1 MSFDSVRAVLFQL
14 DLNLL
19 TFFAMRKMFTYT
31 AYVTYDIYH
40 RYYAYLMMHGKTEDA
55 LYLLDDLD
63 HDLDGEVDSACA
75 TIVAKMY
82 GTCIYIAPFES
93 DAIRLHHAF
102 YNKIKELI
110 NQFGSERFPEF
121 EHALTLLNTSY
132 SDRSECDVAYH
143 FPIITGSFALT
154 SGAKFLPI
162 PKKIWLKD
170 AAATVAVNCFY
181 HTVLARKE
189 YNTLLENFITESGF
203 KRYERSE
210 SGEEEVMS

>member
-1 MSFDSVRAVLFQL
+1 
-14 DLNLL
+14 
-19 TFFAMRKMFTYT
+19 MRKMFMYT
-31 AYVTYDIYH
+31 ACVTYDIYH

-63 HDLDGEVDSACA
+63 HDLDGEVDSAYA
-75 TIVAKMY
+75 SIVAKIY
-82 GTCIYIAPFES
+82 GSCIYIAPFES
-93 DAIRLHHAF
+93 DAVRLYHAL

-121 EHALTLLNTSY
+121 EYALTILSTSY
-132 SDRSECDVAYH
+132 NDRSEREVTYH
-143 FPIITGSFALT
+143 FPIIIGSYASI
-154 SGAKFLPI
+154 SGAKFLLI
-162 PKKIWLKD
+162 PKKIWLKET
-170 AAATVAVNCFY
+170 AANVAVNCFY

-189 YNTLLENFITESGF
+189 YNTLLENFMTESGF